1 MRGRMR
7 GRPGCRF
14 AHPGYACGSPPPLH
28 PQTLREIAAVHML
41 PEMIEL
47 AFKVDPHLAADIAPE
62 PAEGVLLREIAPG
75 IRIHHAVIEAPV
87 QMRLRMAG
95 RAVGRV
101 AQIRIALHQAG
112 EHVALDAHEAV
123 RRFGALKLAY

>member
-1 MRGRMR
+1 MSAATCGAACEIDPDVAALIRATLATRHRPQSFGDSALNSTRISVTAWCPHERSDMRGRMR

-75 IRIHHAVIEAPV
+75 
-87 QMRLRMAG
+87 
-95 RAVGRV
+95 
-101 AQIRIALHQAG
+101 
-112 EHVALDAHEAV
+112 
-123 RRFGALKLAY
+123 